1 MHFFDVQPSIY
12 RKTLKNLPYSYKSPV
27 LMFFLIFLIKLS
39 DYLKFNNI
47 FGKTKA
53 KLMLNA
59 SIIITII
66 ITTGGVARRK

>member
-1 MHFFDVQPSIY
+1 
-12 RKTLKNLPYSYKSPV
+12 
-27 LMFFLIFLIKLS
+27 MFFLIFLIKLS

-66 ITTGGVARRK
+66 ITTGGEARRK

>member
-1 MHFFDVQPSIY
+1 MNFFDVQPSIY
-12 RKTLKNLPYSYKSPV
+12 RKTHKNLPYSNKSPV

-47 FGKTKA
+47 FGKTKT

-66 ITTGGVARRK
+66 ITTGGEARRK